1 MVNTD
6 HVISRA
12 EHLGVNN

>member
-1 MVNTD
+1 MD

-12 EHLGVNN
+12 